1 MTNHEGRTTTERS
14 ICRMGPAT
22 RQGNIATEISGAESA
37 SLIAWLASGLVV
49 SSLQCTVVVGPEHH
63 VPWRGV

>member
-22 RQGNIATEISGAESA
+22 RQGNIATCQLTNSGVRTRPRNDWAFPLGE
-37 SLIAWLASGLVV
+37 
-49 SSLQCTVVVGPEHH
+49 
-63 VPWRGV
+63 